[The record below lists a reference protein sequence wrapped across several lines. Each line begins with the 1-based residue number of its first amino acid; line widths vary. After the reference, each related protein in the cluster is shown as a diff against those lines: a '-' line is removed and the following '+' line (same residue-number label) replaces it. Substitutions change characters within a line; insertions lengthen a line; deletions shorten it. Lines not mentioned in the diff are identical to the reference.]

1 MTSDAVFGL
10 LAAALG
16 GTAIGFERQ
25 WSGHADGPDARFAG
39 IRTFTML
46 GFLGGV
52 SGWLWVQ
59 EAGVFAGI
67 LLAGAVTFTVGAY
80 IAASRRDID
89 GTTEAAAL
97 IVIAAG
103 VLAGMGNA
111 KVASGIIAVLS
122 VVLLEKSRVHAL
134 VSRIDGVELKAGAR
148 FAVMALVILPLLPEG
163 PFGPWG
169 GIRPRELWMLVLFFT
184 GLSFFG
190 HLMRRAVGPD
200 QGYLISGIAGGLVSS
215 TNVTWTFARL
225 SRTEPGF
232 GRALALGIVGANAT
246 LYPRVLAATAVLNA
260 AMVPSL
266 LPLLAAPALVA
277 ALSVGTGAWLA
288 RKGSGARR
296 ATDGGDPTAATE
308 MRAQRN
314 PLQLSNAL
322 QMAVLF
328 QVVLMVV
335 HLVRDNFGQAGLM
348 ATAGVLGLT
357 DVDALT
363 ISMAREIAPA
373 VSVETAALA
382 LAVGILS
389 NTALKTA
396 LALIFGTSVVRL
408 VAAGTLLLMIAAG
421 AAAIWLLA

>member
-1 MTSDAVFGL
+1 MTPDAVFTL
-10 LAAALG
+10 FVAALG

-46 GFLGGV
+46 GFLGGI
-52 SGWLWVQ
+52 SGWLWLQ
-59 EAGVFAGI
+59 GAEVFAGI
-67 LLAGAVTFTVGAY
+67 LLAGVVTFTVGAY

-97 IVIAAG
+97 IVVASG

-111 KVASGIIAVLS
+111 AVASGIIAVLS
-122 VVLLEKSRVHAL
+122 LVLLEKSRVHSFVA
-134 VSRIDGVELKAGAR
+134 RIDGVELKAGAR

-200 QGYLISGIAGGLVSS
+200 RGYLIGGIAGGLVSS

-232 GRALALGIVGANAT
+232 GRALALGIVGANAM
-246 LYPRVLAATAVLNA
+246 LYPRVLAATAVLNVT
-260 AMVPSL
+260 MVPSL
-266 LPLLAAPALVA
+266 LPLLVPPALVA
-277 ALSVGTGAWLA
+277 SIIVVFGAWLA
-288 RKGSGARR
+288 KRTSAATGGSGEQPDPESR
-296 ATDGGDPTAATE
+296 AN
-308 MRAQRN
+308 RN
-314 PLQLSNAL
+314 PLQLTNAL

-328 QVVLMVV
+328 QAVLLIV
-335 HLVRDNFGQAGLM
+335 HVVRDQFGQAGLL
-348 ATAGVLGLT
+348 ATAAALGLT

-363 ISMAREIAPA
+363 ISMAREVAPT
-373 VSVETAALA
+373 VSIETAALA

-389 NTALKTA
+389 NTALKTG
-396 LALIFGTSVVRL
+396 LALIFGTMTVRL
-408 VAAGTLLLMIAAG
+408 IAGGTLLAMIAAG
-421 AAAIWLLA
+421 AAAIWLRV

>member
-1 MTSDAVFGL
+1 MTPNEVFGIL
-10 LAAALG
+10 VAALG

-46 GFLGGV
+46 GALGGV
-52 SGWLWVQ
+52 CGWLWSEQATVL
-59 EAGVFAGI
+59 AAI
-67 LLAGAVTFTVGAY
+67 LLSGVVAFTVGAY

-97 IVIAAG
+97 IVVAAG
-103 VLAGMGNA
+103 VLAGMGSMR
-111 KVASGIIAVLS
+111 VASGIIAVLS
-122 VVLLEKSRVHAL
+122 VVLLEKSRLHSFVA
-134 VSRIDGVELKAGAR
+134 RIDSVELRAGAR

-163 PFGPWG
+163 PYGPFG

-200 QGYLISGIAGGLVSS
+200 NGYLISGIAGGLVSS

-225 SRTEPGF
+225 SRSEPGVA
-232 GRALALGIVGANAT
+232 RPLALGIIGANAM
-246 LYPRVLAATAVLNA
+246 LYPRVLAATTVLNT

-277 ALSVGTGAWLA
+277 ALAVGIGAWQ
-288 RKGSGARR
+288 ARR
-296 ATDGGDPTAATE
+296 GSALRTSSVSDPAHVAE
-308 MRAQRN
+308 LRAERN

-335 HLVRDNFGQAGLM
+335 HVARGNFGQAGLM

-373 VSVETAALA
+373 VSVEMPALA

-396 LALIFGTSVVRL
+396 LALIFGAGTVRL
-408 VAAGTLLLMIAAG
+408 VAGGTLLLMIAAG
-421 AAAIWLLA
+421 AAAIWLRV